1 MDEADFER
9 YSRHINLAQV
19 GFDGQLAL
27 SESHA
32 LVVGAGGLGCP
43 AALYLASAGVGRL
56 TLIDDD
62 RVELSNLQRQIA
74 HPTERVSAYKALSL
88 AEACHAIN
96 PRLVVSPVIKRA
108 DAAELAVR
116 VADATVVLDATDNL
130 ETRHAINRAC
140 VEQDTVLVSASAI
153 RFEGQIAVLAARRG
167 TGGCYRCVY
176 PETLGDV
183 ENCQSAG
190 VVGPLVGILGS
201 YMALAALK
209 QMVGI
214 GTGDLGSL
222 WLFDA
227 AANHWQRMSIAQ
239 RTDCP
244 VCGAYYAAPP

>member
-27 SESHA
+27 SESHVI
-32 LVVGAGGLGCP
+32 LVGAGGLGCP

-74 HPTERVSAYKALSL
+74 HPTERVSEYKAHSL
-88 AEACHAIN
+88 AEACRAIN
-96 PRLVVSPVIKRA
+96 PALTVIPVVERA
-108 DAAELAVR
+108 DTGELTAR
-116 VADATVVLDATDNL
+116 VAAATVVLDATDNL
-130 ETRHAINRAC
+130 ETRHAINRIC

-153 RFEGQIAVLAARRG
+153 RFEGQIAVLAPRRG
-167 TGGCYRCVY
+167 SGGCYRCVY
-176 PETLGDV
+176 PETLGDA

-190 VVGPLVGILGS
+190 VVGPLVGVLGS
-201 YMALAALK
+201 YMALAAVK
-209 QMVGI
+209 QVVGI
-214 GTGDLGSL
+214 GAGDVGSL

-227 AANHWQRMSIAQ
+227 EANHWQCLSIAQ
-239 RTDCP
+239 RPDCP
-244 VCGAYYAAPP
+244 VCGAYSDVS